1 MAHACELETSL
12 YLAIRPELVQM
23 DRAVRETSIGS
34 RSTPGWTGRTGRSVK
49 GQWSGWT
56 ESGVIG
62 DATAATVE
70 KGRAW
75 LERAVEEIC
84 EYIDDMA
91 GRRARPGQDHH
102 MHAVAANP
110 REDDV

>member
-1 MAHACELETSL
+1 
-12 YLAIRPELVQM
+12 M
-23 DRAVRETSIGS
+23 DWSDG
-34 RSTPGWTGRTGRSVK
+34 PLSVK

-102 MHAVAANP
+102 THAIAGNP